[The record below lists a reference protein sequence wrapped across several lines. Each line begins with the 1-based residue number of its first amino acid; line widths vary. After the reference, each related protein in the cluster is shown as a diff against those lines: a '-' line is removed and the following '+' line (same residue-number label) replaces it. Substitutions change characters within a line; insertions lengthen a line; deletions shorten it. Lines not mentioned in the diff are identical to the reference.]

1 MRDSAED
8 LAKFDVEVLYVS
20 LDTAE
25 KNAEF
30 AEAMKTKT
38 LVLSDPDGT
47 TARRFGVVGFGG
59 LYSKRWTFYIDGD
72 GILRDIDKNVNPG
85 TAGQDIVERLE
96 ALGFP
101 RLSSSPAP

>member
-1 MRDSAED
+1 
-8 LAKFDVEVLYVS
+8 
-20 LDTAE
+20 
-25 KNAEF
+25 
-30 AEAMKTKT
+30 MKTKT
-38 LVLSDPDGT
+38 LVLSDPDGA

-101 RLSSSPAP
+101 RLSSSPVP